1 MLSMALV
8 VFHDVHK
15 AFGSE
20 ELFTGLNVHFYA
32 GQKVG
37 LIGPN
42 GCGKT
47 TLFRMMLGTEKPD
60 VGQLVCAGD
69 LKIGY
74 LSQEISFDGQKTVLE
89 EMHDGMAELL
99 AVLRKIEQL
108 AEQMA
113 VLEHKDLPPVMNE
126 YDRLSHTFKLN
137 GGYSYEARIKS
148 TLAGLGFGPELFDT
162 KTSALSGGQVSRL
175 GLAKILVQNTNLL
188 LLDEPTNHLDLQATL
203 WLESFLRAYE
213 GSAILISH
221 DRYLLDR
228 VAEKIVEIDNKSAHV
243 WKGNYSQYVA
253 TKESVSLCQ
262 ERELEKREKMV
273 NQTIDFVARNIN
285 QKGMQGIARGR
296 KTRLDRLLKE
306 NPDLLKKAAGKKTV
320 RFSFAQSQIKS
331 DMILR
336 VDALSKRFGELVLL
350 KDLSFEMTAGQRLG
364 ITGPNGTGKTTLL
377 RLILGEIAPDSGSV
391 RLGASVKA
399 GYLDQQALT
408 LDTEKTVL
416 DEARTACPKLLPEAV
431 RSRLGAFLFHGDDVF
446 KRVGD
451 LSGGQ
456 QSRLM
461 LCKLVLSGPDLL
473 ILDEPT
479 NHLDIASREHLEEA
493 LQDFNGTILT
503 VSHDRYFLD
512 RIADRLLVLGV
523 GPNGRKQLGDAAFV
537 AEAIPDSD
545 GVYSTYLQL
554 LEQKKNAQQNKTSP
568 KAAAKAETPKTAAP
582 EHLKSFNK
590 FSIEKIEQSIAALEE
605 KQEHLNARFGDETVY
620 QDPKR
625 LTELQKEIEAL
636 KKELSLWYEAWEFRL
651 G

>member
-1 MLSMALV
+1 MSLV

-15 AFGSE
+15 AFGTE
-20 ELFTGLNVHFYA
+20 ELFAGLNLHFYR

-60 VGQLVCAGD
+60 VGQLVFAGN

-74 LSQEISFDGQKTVLE
+74 LSQELSFDGQKTVLE
-89 EMHDGMAELL
+89 EMHDGMSELL
-99 AVLRKIEQL
+99 AMLQKIEQL
-108 AEQMA
+108 AEQMS
-113 VLEHKDLPPVMNE
+113 VLDHKDLPPVMNE

-148 TLAGLGFGPELFDT
+148 TLAGLGFGPELFAT

-175 GLAKILVQNTNLL
+175 GLAKVLVQTTNLL

-213 GSAILISH
+213 GAVILISH

-228 VAEKIVEIDNKSAHV
+228 VAEKIVEIDNKSASV
-243 WKGNYSQYVA
+243 WKGNYSQYIS
-253 TKESVSLCQ
+253 TKEAVSLCQ
-262 ERELEKREKMV
+262 EREYEKRDKMV
-273 NQTIDFVARNIN
+273 NETIDFVARNIN

-306 NPDLLKKAAGKKTV
+306 NPDLLKRNVAKKTV
-320 RFSFAQSQIKS
+320 RFSFAQSQTQS

-336 VDALSKRFGELVLL
+336 VDNVSKRFGELKLL
-350 KDLSFEMTAGQRLG
+350 ENFSLELTAGQRLG

-377 RLILGEIAPDSGSV
+377 RLILGEIAPDSGLV

-399 GYLDQQALT
+399 GYLDQQALS
-408 LDTEKTVL
+408 LDTNNTVL
-416 DEARTACPKLLPEAV
+416 DEARTASPKLLPEVV
-431 RSRLGAFLFHGDDVF
+431 RSKLGAFLFHGDDVF

-479 NHLDIASREHLEEA
+479 NHLDIPSREHLEEA
-493 LQDFNGTILT
+493 LQGFNGTILT

-523 GPNGRKQLGDAAFV
+523 EPSGRKQLGAAEFV
-537 AEAIPDSD
+537 ETVIPETD
-545 GVYSTYLQL
+545 GIYSTYLQF
-554 LEQKKNAQQNKTSP
+554 LERRKIAQQPKTT
-568 KAAAKAETPKTAAP
+568 TPKTSGKTEQSKAAAP

-590 FSIEKIEQSIAALEE
+590 FSVEKIEQSIAALEE
-605 KQEHLNARFGDETVY
+605 KQERLLARFGEEAVY
-620 QDPKR
+620 QNPKH
-625 LTELQKEIEAL
+625 LAELQKELEAL